1 MTLLAAELV
10 FQGVFGSCLRLEAT
24 PRFVLEA
31 GRECRRAFAGV
42 GGAGGL
48 GGPDSW
54 RRGAPLLHR
63 GSSGEIAGPTVGVV
77 IDNESSPQ
85 DIPGR
90 SGERVQGEAV
100 EREREEAVERL
111 LQWGLG
117 WLLEWQLGWRFIRG
131 RP

>member
-1 MTLLAAELV
+1 M
-10 FQGVFGSCLRLEAT
+10 EAT
-24 PRFVLEA
+24 PGFVLEA
-31 GRECRRAFAGV
+31 GRECQRAFAGV

-48 GGPDSW
+48 GGLDSW

-63 GSSGEIAGPTVGVV
+63 GSSGEIASPTVGVV

-111 LQWGLG
+111 LQWGLVAVRAAVG
-117 WLLEWQLGWRFIRG
+117 LAICSRTSLRSFLRSLI
-131 RP
+131 